1 MSQSIIDSSVE
12 AVMDLIDGLDLFPSI
27 TRGALGTGRTISCEV
42 APSGPEEV
50 YLDKNQYI
58 VIDLTINAKDGNLQR
73 LSEGMNMI
81 HQCLTM
87 LKAYPENEQWE
98 IVDITTLTE
107 PQVIGREEN
116 NEWLMASSLGIKV
129 YTKL

>member
-58 VIDLTINAKDGNLQR
+58 VIDLTINAKDGNLER
-73 LSEGMNMI
+73 LSDGLNMI
-81 HQCLTM
+81 HQSLTM
-87 LKAYPENEQWE
+87 RKAYPENEHWK
-98 IVDITTLTE
+98 IVDITTITE
-107 PQVIGREEN
+107 PQVIGRESN
-116 NEWLMASSLGIKV
+116 NDWLMASSLGIKV

>member
-12 AVMDLIDGLDLFPSI
+12 AVMDLIDGLDLFSSI

-58 VIDLTINAKDGNLQR
+58 TIDLTINAKSGNLQT
-73 LSEGMNMI
+73 LSDGLNMI
-81 HQCLTM
+81 HQNLTM
-87 LKAYPENEQWE
+87 LKAYPKTEQWE
-98 IVDITTLTE
+98 IVDITTITE
-107 PQVIGREEN
+107 PQVIGRESN
-116 NEWLMASSLGIKV
+116 NDWLMASSLGIKV